1 MNIISAL
8 AEEAYK
14 ARQDVEALPE
24 EWLALFL
31 GEFAHLIVHE
41 AASVANVFVLESG
54 GNGDEVFERIKKH
67 FEVTE
72 DVVYEPYLNN
82 EEVKDVKE
90 EG

>member
-14 ARQDVEALPE
+14 ARQDVQASPE

-31 GEFAHLIVHE
+31 GEFSQLIIHE
-41 AASVANVFVLESG
+41 AASVANVFALEHDLDG
-54 GNGDEVFERIKKH
+54 QAMYDRIKKH

-82 EEVKDVKE
+82 EEVKNDKE